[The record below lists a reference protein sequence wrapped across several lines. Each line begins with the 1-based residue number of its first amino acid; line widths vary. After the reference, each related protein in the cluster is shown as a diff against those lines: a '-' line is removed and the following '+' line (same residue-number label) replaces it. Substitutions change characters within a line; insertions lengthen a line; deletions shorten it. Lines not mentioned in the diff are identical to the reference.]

1 MIQFNLLPDVK
12 LEYMKAERTKRMVI
26 AVSTVVTIV
35 SVAILVILLLVV
47 LVFQKKY
54 MTDLTSDITSYSND
68 LKATPDLDKILT
80 VQNQLNSLTGLHQD
94 KPDTT
99 RIFSYIEGVTPPEV
113 GIANLTIDFDAST
126 FVITGSASSLA
137 DVNRFID
144 TLKFTEFNQ
153 DSTKQKAFKGVVL
166 ANFGRADKGAS
177 YTINLT
183 FEPVIFDNTKEIA
196 LTVPDQITT
205 RSETEKPSVL
215 FEPVTNSEEE

>member
-26 AVSTVVTIV
+26 AISTVVTIV
-35 SVAILVILLLVV
+35 SIAILVVLLLVV

-54 MTDLTSDITSYSND
+54 MSDLSSDITGYSND

-80 VQNQLNSLTGLHQD
+80 VQNQLDSLTGLHEK

-99 RIFSYIEGVTPPEV
+99 RVFTYIEEVTPPTV
-113 GIANLTIDFDAST
+113 SIANLTIDFDMST

-144 TLKFTEFNQ
+144 TLKFTEFSQ
-153 DSTKQKAFKGVVL
+153 DSTKQKAFKNVVL

-177 YTINLT
+177 YTINLA
-183 FEPVIFDNTKEIA
+183 FEPVIFDNTKQVA
-196 LTVPDQITT
+196 LTVPERITT
-205 RSETEKPSVL
+205 RSETQKPSVL